1 MHGARGVPSPQGS
14 SVKPV
19 NVRPEVATKYGANH
33 VCRNVRRT
41 VQHAVQMCDNGML
54 VDARI
59 VPALTWAC
67 EAQVERNAFGYR
79 FWGGGEDQCLMMK
92 WVFRVIDADF
102 QFWDL
107 PGEVCVCMGDA
118 ATKQLA
124 QAMPCFK
131 KIILGSVQEAR
142 ERVRWSAMRQVWL
155 YSVAR

>member
-1 MHGARGVPSPQGS
+1 MHGAHGVPSPQES

-54 VDARI
+54 VDASI

-79 FWGGGEDQCLMMK
+79 FGGGG
-92 WVFRVIDADF
+92 R
-102 QFWDL
+102 
-107 PGEVCVCMGDA
+107 
-118 ATKQLA
+118 T
-124 QAMPCFK
+124 
-131 KIILGSVQEAR
+131 SV
-142 ERVRWSAMRQVWL
+142 
-155 YSVAR
+155 